1 MVFRYGV
8 PKYRRADTDPMDS
21 IEFLHEYENEF
32 PEAPISNVPP
42 GISFSKLDKDEQEL
56 RAEEIYPLVKLLEKL
71 QVCCKKCTV

>member
-1 MVFRYGV
+1 
-8 PKYRRADTDPMDS
+8 MDS

-42 GISFSKLDKDEQEL
+42 GISFSKLDEDEQEL

-71 QVCCKKCTV
+71 QVCCKKRHRVKNYAGFFALLVT